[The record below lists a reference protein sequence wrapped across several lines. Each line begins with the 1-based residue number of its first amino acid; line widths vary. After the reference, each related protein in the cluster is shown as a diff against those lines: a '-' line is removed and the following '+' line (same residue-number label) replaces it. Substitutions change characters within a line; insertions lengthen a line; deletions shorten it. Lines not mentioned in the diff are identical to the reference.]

1 MQRSMLLEKQWD
13 KKRDAKVTVDCKKYM
28 LINNVMLFLKK
39 LDGLLGALHWQ
50 HGRYLTYVTE

>member
-1 MQRSMLLEKQWD
+1 MLLEKQWD
-13 KKRDAKVTVDCKKYM
+13 KKRDTKVTVDCKKYM

-50 HGRYLTYVTE
+50 CGRYLTYVTE